1 MLSRTRELLDR
12 AKERVAMLEV
22 NISSAKA
29 RNRSSP
35 QRARQTELERMSW
48 QRSENYITLS
58 KTAGGLRFRKV
69 SLILMF
75 ISKPCISLMA

>member
-22 NISSAKA
+22 NISNFEQGESTA
-29 RNRSSP
+29 
-35 QRARQTELERMSW
+35 QRGRQTELERMSW

-58 KTAGGLRFRKV
+58 KTAGGLWFRKV
-69 SLILMF
+69 SLIQ
-75 ISKPCISLMA
+75 IHGP